1 MRILVELLTKYVIR
15 IYALGSVREKFGV
28 WIKGVPK
35 SIQRRNS
42 GPGQAKK
49 TAESFQI
56 ETGAPNWFHALNS
69 MY

>member
-1 MRILVELLTKYVIR
+1 MLISAKLLTNYGKI
-15 IYALGSVREKFGV
+15 IYALSSVHEKFDV
-28 WIKGVPK
+28 WIKAVQK
-35 SIQRRNS
+35 SLQRRNS
-42 GPGQAKK
+42 RPGQAKK